1 MEDTIPL
8 IFQQLPTTTGFVQ
21 NHGHFF
27 KSLTCQAQ
35 TGKKGERE
43 ENREEGRSA
52 CDVFRLK
59 NVLELAV
66 YLSLWELFNS
76 DKIIKKKK
84 KPLKMDPKT
93 LVSLSLK

>member
-59 NVLELAV
+59 
-66 YLSLWELFNS
+66 
-76 DKIIKKKK
+76 KC
-84 KPLKMDPKT
+84 T
-93 LVSLSLK
+93 RVSCIFKLMGIVQQ

>member
-8 IFQQLPTTTGFVQ
+8 IFPQLPTTTGFVQ

-27 KSLTCQAQ
+27 KSLTCQVQ
-35 TGKKGERE
+35 TGEKGERE

-76 DKIIKKKK
+76 DKIIFF
-84 KPLKMDPKT
+84 
-93 LVSLSLK
+93 